1 MKWKV
6 LACDLDGTLIGWDHK
21 INPLDLEALRRAR
34 AAGLHVAICTGRNS
48 RECAGVIA
56 ALQLSGLGIFVNGAM
71 VCDMADGRSRHSTY
85 MDDDLVQEATDYFG
99 TRGHSTLV
107 LADDPETRHA
117 VYFRTDH
124 APPHRATTDWLI
136 YNRVLSREVSR
147 GA

>member
-56 ALQLSGLGIFVNGAM
+56 ARF
-71 VCDMADGRSRHSTY
+71 
-85 MDDDLVQEATDYFG
+85 
-99 TRGHSTLV
+99 
-107 LADDPETRHA
+107 
-117 VYFRTDH
+117 
-124 APPHRATTDWLI
+124 
-136 YNRVLSREVSR
+136 
-147 GA
+147 